1 MSVPPVP
8 DAELATAGDG
18 GLGDLAPAKDV
29 SGKLAVPTRL
39 SGPIPW
45 VIAILIALVVI
56 AAAGGLSL
64 RNLADNARADL
75 ADAVTVQIIEADPQA
90 RRDQAQAAAGA
101 LGEHPLVTSLRIVP
115 EDELQELLE
124 PWLGASAASD
134 NVPIPALID
143 VELARRASADE
154 LAQLQTALDGAL
166 EPLSGAARVDAQ
178 SQWLRPVYDALS
190 ALQYLALA
198 LIALVSIAT
207 AAAVW
212 LASRNAFIN
221 HRETVEIV
229 HLLGGTDHQVTRIF
243 ERSVIREAA
252 FGSVIGLLIGLAAVW
267 LLGQQFASLDSG
279 MVGGGGLGLI
289 DWLII
294 AAIPVMGVVLAA
306 VTGRITIGYALRSML

>member
-1 MSVPPVP
+1 MSETPFPETGP
-8 DAELATAGDG
+8 QDD
-18 GLGDLAPAKDV
+18 DLAPAKNI
-29 SGKLAVPTRL
+29 SAGLAPPARL

-64 RNLADNARADL
+64 RNLAQNARADL
-75 ADAVTVQIIEADPQA
+75 ADAVTVQIIEADEEA
-90 RRDQAQAAAGA
+90 RTVQAQAAAKA
-101 LGEHPLVTSLRIVP
+101 LGAHPLVTTVRVVP

-124 PWLGASAASD
+124 PWLGRGAASE

-143 VELARRASADE
+143 VELIRRASGDE
-154 LAQLQTALDGAL
+154 LAQLQSALDAAL
-166 EPLSGAARVDAQ
+166 EPMGGTARVDAQ

-198 LIALVSIAT
+198 LIILVSLAT

-229 HLLGGTDHQVTRIF
+229 HLLGGTDKQVTRMF
-243 ERSVIREAA
+243 ERSVIQEAA
-252 FGSVIGLLIGLAAVW
+252 FGALIGLLLGLGAVW

-279 MVGGGGLGLI
+279 MVGGGGLRML
-289 DWLII
+289 DWAII
-294 AAIPVMGVVLAA
+294 AAIPVGGVCLALI
-306 VTGRITIGYALRSML
+306 TGRITIGYALRSML

>member
-1 MSVPPVP
+1 MNTPPVP
-8 DAELATAGDG
+8 DGELALPDNDLKATGDVAAN
-18 GLGDLAPAKDV
+18 LAT
-29 SGKLAVPTRL
+29 PTRL

-75 ADAVTVQIIEADPQA
+75 ADAVTVQIMEADPEA
-90 RRDQAQAAAGA
+90 REGQAQAAADA
-101 LGEHPLVTSLRIVP
+101 LSAHPLVTSLRIVP
-115 EDELQELLE
+115 EAELQDLLE
-124 PWLGASAASD
+124 PWLGSGAASD
-134 NVPIPALID
+134 SVPIPALID
-143 VELARRASADE
+143 VELSRSASADE

-166 EPLSGAARVDAQ
+166 EPLGGAAKVDAQ

-198 LIALVSIAT
+198 LIVLISLAT

-229 HLLGGTDHQVTRIF
+229 HLLGGTDDQVTRIF

-252 FGSVIGLLIGLAAVW
+252 FGSIIGLLIGLAAVW

-279 MVGGGGLGLI
+279 MVGGGGLGVT
-289 DWLII
+289 DWVII
-294 AAIPVMGVVLAA
+294 ACIPIAGVLLAL
-306 VTGRITIGYALRSML
+306 VTGRITIGYALRAML

>member
-1 MSVPPVP
+1 MSTPPVP
-8 DAELATAGDG
+8 EDSLTELDDDLRPT
-18 GLGDLAPAKDV
+18 GDLASNLSPPA
-29 SGKLAVPTRL
+29 RL

-64 RNLADNARADL
+64 RNLAKNARADL
-75 ADAVTVQIIEADPQA
+75 ADAVTVQIIEADMEVRGQQA
-90 RRDQAQAAAGA
+90 DAAADA
-101 LGEHPLVTSLRIVP
+101 LGAHPLVTSVRVVP
-115 EDELQELLE
+115 EEELQELLQ
-124 PWLGASAASD
+124 PWLGQGAASE

-143 VELARRASADE
+143 VELSRRASSDE
-154 LAQLQTALDGAL
+154 LAQLQTALDAAL
-166 EPLSGAARVDAQ
+166 EPLGGNARVDAQ

-190 ALQYLALA
+190 ALQYLALG

-212 LASRNAFIN
+212 LASRNAFTN
-221 HRETVEIV
+221 HRETVEII
-229 HLLGGTDHQVTRIF
+229 HLLGGTDNQVTRIF

-252 FGSVIGLLIGLAAVW
+252 FGAIIGLLIGLAAIW

-279 MVGGGGLGLI
+279 MVGGGGLRLT

-294 AAIPVMGVVLAA
+294 AAIPVGGVLLALI
-306 VTGRITIGYALRSML
+306 TGRITIGYALRAML